1 MPVASFSGLASGI
14 DSASLVNGLVG
25 VARQPITRLQ
35 KQQSTLNQQAARI
48 DDLRTKLSAFR
59 TAARALDS
67 QSEVLATKA
76 TSADSSIVKVTASGN
91 TSASAYDILVT
102 SLATSTRAYADPVAA
117 KDQTGLFGTGTLAL
131 TIGGATTN
139 ITVDGSDTLASV
151 AGKINDADIAAVA
164 GLFFDGTNWRLSVNG
179 TETGAAKAVTFAES
193 GGLTLGLSNPANL
206 IQPAADA
213 IFEIDGFPVT
223 SASNT
228 VTSAISGVTLELVKP
243 SPTAT
248 ATGIKIERDPTALE
262 TKVNEF
268 VKTYNDVM
276 NAIDAEVPKDG
287 TVRTGSLAGDTTLRS
302 IQTRLRGLVGQQV
315 SGLSGNYTTLSSV
328 GISLSRTG
336 TMSVN
341 TSKLSAAATADPA
354 AVAALF
360 AAEGTATG
368 VMRSIDSVVEGYVT
382 SGSGVLSA
390 KSKGLRDRVS
400 TIAERI
406 DGMELRISKYEDT
419 LKKQFTSLE
428 MLVSGLNAQG
438 NQLAAITRNF

>member
-14 DSASLVNGLVG
+14 DTASLVTGLVG

-35 KQQSTLNQQAARI
+35 KQQATLNQQAARV

-59 TAARALDS
+59 RAAQALNS
-67 QSEVLATKA
+67 TTEVLATTA
-76 TSADSSIVKVTASGN
+76 TSADTSVVKVTGSASA
-91 TSASAYDILVT
+91 SASAYDVRVT
-102 SLATSTRAYADPVAA
+102 SLAKSTRAYADPVAA

-131 TIGGATTN
+131 TIGGTTTN
-139 ITVDGSDTLASV
+139 VTVDASDTLASV
-151 AGKINDADIAAVA
+151 AGKINDADIEAVA
-164 GLFFDGTNWRLSVNG
+164 GLFFDGTSWRLSVNG
-179 TETGAAKAVTFAES
+179 TETGAAKAVGIVES

-206 IQPAADA
+206 NQAAADA
-213 IFEIDGFPVT
+213 VFEIDGFPVT

-228 VTSAISGVTLELVKP
+228 VTSAISGLTLELVKP
-243 SPTAT
+243 SPSPAAT
-248 ATGIKIERDPTALE
+248 TIQIERDPSSLE

-287 TVRTGSLAGDTTLRS
+287 AVRAGSLAGDPTLRS
-302 IQTRLRGLVGQQV
+302 IQSRLRGLVGQQV
-315 SGLSGNYTTLSSV
+315 SGLSGNYKTLSSV

-336 TMSVN
+336 AMSVN
-341 TSKLSAAATADPA
+341 TSKLSSAANADPA

-382 SGSGVLSA
+382 AGSGVLST
-390 KSKGLRDRVS
+390 KSKGIRDRANS
-400 TIAERI
+400 ISERI
-406 DGMELRISKYEDT
+406 DGMELRVTKYEDT

-438 NQLAAITRNF
+438 NQLAAVTRNL

>member
-1 MPVASFSGLASGI
+1 MVVASFSGLASGI
-14 DSASLVNGLVG
+14 DSASLISGLVG

-35 KQQSTLNQQAARI
+35 RQQSTLNQQAARV
-48 DDLRTKLSAFR
+48 DDLSSKLSAFR
-59 TAARALDS
+59 RAAQALDTS
-67 QSEVLATKA
+67 KEVLATKA
-76 TSADSSIVKVTASGN
+76 TSADTSVVKVTASGS
-91 TSASAYDILVT
+91 TDASAYDIRVT
-102 SLATSTRAYADPVAA
+102 SLATSTRAYADPFAA
-117 KDQTGLFGTGTLAL
+117 KDQTGLFGTGTLGL
-131 TIGGATTN
+131 TIGGTTTN
-139 ITVDGSDTLASV
+139 ITVDASDTLASV

-193 GGLTLGLSNPANL
+193 GGLTLGLSNPLNL
-206 IQPAADA
+206 TQAAADA
-213 IFEIDGFPVT
+213 VFEVDGFPVT

-228 VTSAISGVTLELVKP
+228 VTTAISGLTLELVKP
-243 SPTAT
+243 SPTAAAT
-248 ATGIKIERDPTALE
+248 AIKIERDPTALE

-276 NAIDAEVPKDG
+276 SAIEAEVPKDG
-287 TVRTGSLAGDTTLRS
+287 TVRTGSLAGDSTLRS
-302 IQTRLRGLVGQQV
+302 IQNRLRGLVGQQV
-315 SGLSGNYTTLSSV
+315 TGLSGNYTTLASV

-354 AVAALF
+354 AVASLF

-382 SGSGVLSA
+382 AGTGVLSA
-390 KSKGLRDRVS
+390 KSKGIRDRVAS
-400 TIAERI
+400 IAERI
-406 DGMELRISKYEDT
+406 DGMELRVTKYEDT

-428 MLVSGLNAQG
+428 MLVSGLNAQS
-438 NQLAAITRNF
+438 NQLAAVTRNL